1 MTLLPI
7 EYNPS
12 RRQLAVFGV
21 VWLVVFGVLG
31 GFACYRGGWPWATV
45 LWAAALAVP
54 GIGWVFPALL
64 RVVYVGMACLTYP
77 VGVVVSFVV
86 LAAIYYLVFTP
97 VGLLLR
103 LFGYDPMH
111 RRRDAGAVSY
121 WVARQP
127 TEDVRRYFQ
136 QF

>member
-31 GFACYRGGWPWATV
+31 GVACYQGGWPWATV
-45 LWAAALAVP
+45 LWAAAVAVP

-64 RVVYVGMACLTYP
+64 RVVYVGMACLTFP

-111 RRRDAGAVSY
+111 HRRDAGAASY
-121 WVARQP
+121 WVTREPA
-127 TEDVRRYFQ
+127 EDVRRYFQ

>member
-21 VWLVVFGVLG
+21 VWFVAFGLLG
-31 GFACYRGGWPWATV
+31 GGACYHGAWRWATI
-45 LWAAALAVP
+45 LWAAAVAVP
-54 GIGWVFPALL
+54 GIGWVFPSLL
-64 RVVYVGMACLTYP
+64 RVVYVGMACVTFP
-77 VGVVVSFVV
+77 VGVVVSFLV
-86 LAAIYYLVFTP
+86 LAAVYYLVFTP

-111 RRRDAGAVSY
+111 RRRDAASY
-121 WVARQP
+121 WVARMP
-127 TEDVRRYFQ
+127 AEDVRRYFQ